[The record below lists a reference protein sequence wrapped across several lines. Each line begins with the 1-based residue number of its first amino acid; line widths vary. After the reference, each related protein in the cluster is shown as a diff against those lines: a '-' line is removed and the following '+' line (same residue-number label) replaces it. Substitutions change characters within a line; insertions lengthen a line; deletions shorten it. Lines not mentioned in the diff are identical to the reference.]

1 MAYKIST
8 PLFIIFFF
16 ILTLLFCCVQSKPI
30 SFEGSKAIYYIERQ
44 LEFGPRIPGS
54 ASSDAMRDFIK
65 KELELSGWIVEN
77 QNFIFDQENLTNVI
91 AKSSNSPP
99 KIIIGTHYD
108 TRALSD
114 NELSQSLKQTPVPGA
129 NDGASGTAVLL
140 ELGRTLSREE
150 LDIWFVFFDAEDQGN
165 IKNWEWSI
173 GAQYF
178 VNQLNFSPEYVIII
192 DMIGDANL
200 EIYKE
205 NNSTSSLVESVW
217 YEAEKLGYQ
226 SYFIQ
231 DYKYSIIDDHLPFI
245 NKGIPTCLII
255 DLDYPY
261 WHTTKD
267 KLDKVSGKSLEIIGD
282 VLVSWLSTHTKK

>member
-1 MAYKIST
+1 MAYKIFT

-16 ILTLLFCCVQSKPI
+16 FTTLLFGCVQSKPI
-30 SFEGSKAIYYIERQ
+30 SFDGNNAMYYIERQ
-44 LEFGPRIPGS
+44 IELGPRIPGS
-54 ASSDAMRDFIK
+54 ASSVAMRGFIK
-65 KELELSGWIVEN
+65 KEMELSGWIVEN
-77 QNFIFDQENLTNVI
+77 QNFTFDQENLTNVI

-99 KIIIGTHYD
+99 KIIFGTHYD
-108 TRALSD
+108 TRAFSD

-178 VNQLNFSPEYVIII
+178 VNQLNFPPEYVIII

-205 NNSTSSLVESVW
+205 INSTASLVESIW

-267 KLDKVSGKSLEIIGD
+267 KLDKVSGKSLKIIGD
-282 VLVSWLSTHTKK
+282 VLISWLSTHTKK

>member
-1 MAYKIST
+1 MPYKIST
-8 PLFIIFFF
+8 PFVIIFFF
-16 ILTLLFCCVQSKPI
+16 ISILLFGCVQSKPT
-30 SFEGSKAIYYIERQ
+30 SFDGSNAIYYIERQ
-44 LEFGPRIPGS
+44 IEFGPRIPGS

-65 KELELSGWIVEN
+65 KEMELSGWIVNN
-77 QNFIFDQENLTNVI
+77 QNFIFDQVNLTNVI

-140 ELGRTLSREE
+140 ELGRTLSIEE

-165 IKNWEWSI
+165 INNWEWSI

-178 VNQLNFSPEYVIII
+178 VNQLNFPPEYVIII

-205 NNSTSSLVESVW
+205 NNSTASLVESIW

-245 NKGIPTCLII
+245 NRGIPTCLII

-282 VLVSWLSTHTKK
+282 VLTSWLSTHTKK

>member
-1 MAYKIST
+1 MPYKIST
-8 PLFIIFFF
+8 PFVIIFFF
-16 ILTLLFCCVQSKPI
+16 ISILLFGCVQSKPT
-30 SFEGSKAIYYIERQ
+30 SFNGSNAIYYIERQ

-65 KELELSGWIVEN
+65 KEMELSGWIVNN
-77 QNFIFDQENLTNVI
+77 QNFIFDQVNLTNVI

-165 IKNWEWSI
+165 INNWEWSI

-178 VNQLNFSPEYVIII
+178 VNQLNFPPEYAIII

-205 NNSTSSLVESVW
+205 NNSTASLVESIW

-231 DYKYSIIDDHLPFI
+231 DHKYSIIDDHLPFI
-245 NKGIPTCLII
+245 NRGIPTCLII

-282 VLVSWLSTHTKK
+282 VLTSWLSTHTKK

>member
-1 MAYKIST
+1 MAYKIFT

-16 ILTLLFCCVQSKPI
+16 FTTLLFGCVQSKPI
-30 SFEGSKAIYYIERQ
+30 SFDGNNAMYYIERQ
-44 LEFGPRIPGS
+44 IEFGPRIPGS
-54 ASSDAMRDFIK
+54 TSSDAMRGFIK
-65 KELELSGWIVEN
+65 KEMELSGWIVEN
-77 QNFIFDQENLTNVI
+77 QNFTFDQENLTNVI

-99 KIIIGTHYD
+99 KIIFGTHYD
-108 TRALSD
+108 TRAFSD

-178 VNQLNFSPEYVIII
+178 VNQLNFPPEYVIII

-205 NNSTSSLVESVW
+205 INSTASLVESIW

-267 KLDKVSGKSLEIIGD
+267 KLDKVSGKSLKIIGD
-282 VLVSWLSTHTKK
+282 VLISWLSTHTKK

>member
-1 MAYKIST
+1 MPYKIST
-8 PLFIIFFF
+8 PFVIIFFF
-16 ILTLLFCCVQSKPI
+16 ISILLFGCVQSKPT
-30 SFEGSKAIYYIERQ
+30 SFDGSNAIYYIERQ
-44 LEFGPRIPGS
+44 IEFGPRIPGS

-65 KELELSGWIVEN
+65 KEMELSGWIVNN
-77 QNFIFDQENLTNVI
+77 QNFIFDQVNLTNVI

-165 IKNWEWSI
+165 INNWEWSI

-178 VNQLNFSPEYVIII
+178 VNQLNFPPEYVIII

-205 NNSTSSLVESVW
+205 NNSTASLVESIW

-226 SYFIQ
+226 SSFIQ

-245 NKGIPTCLII
+245 NRGIPTCLII

-267 KLDKVSGKSLEIIGD
+267 NLGKVSGKSLEIIGD
-282 VLVSWLSTHTKK
+282 VLISWLSTHTKK

>member
-165 IKNWEWSI
+165 IK
-173 GAQYF
+173 
-178 VNQLNFSPEYVIII
+178 
-192 DMIGDANL
+192 
-200 EIYKE
+200 
-205 NNSTSSLVESVW
+205 
-217 YEAEKLGYQ
+217 KLGMEHRRPIFCE
-226 SYFIQ
+226 S
-231 DYKYSIIDDHLPFI
+231 
-245 NKGIPTCLII
+245 
-255 DLDYPY
+255 
-261 WHTTKD
+261 TKF
-267 KLDKVSGKSLEIIGD
+267 LA
-282 VLVSWLSTHTKK
+282 

>member
-1 MAYKIST
+1 MGYKISS
-8 PLFIIFFF
+8 PFYIIILFSI
-16 ILTLLFCCVQSKPI
+16 LLFGCVQSKPI
-30 SFEGSKAIYYIERQ
+30 SFDGSNAINYIEKQ
-44 LEFGPRIPGS
+44 IEFGPRIPGS
-54 ASSDAMRDFIK
+54 DSSNAV
-65 KELELSGWIVEN
+65 KELIKSELESTGWLVEN
-77 QNFIFDQENLTNVI
+77 QNFIFDHVNLTNII

-99 KIIIGTHYD
+99 KIIIGSHYD
-108 TRALSD
+108 TRVFSD
-114 NELSQSLKQTPVPGA
+114 NETSLSQKKIPVPGA

-140 ELGRTLSREE
+140 ELGKILTKED

-165 IKNWEWSI
+165 LENWEWSI

-178 VNQLNFSPEYVIII
+178 VNQLDSVPEYVIII

-205 NNSTSSLVESVW
+205 KNSTTSLVESIW
-217 YEAEKLGYQ
+217 YEAEKLGYK
-226 SYFIQ
+226 SFFIQ

-267 KLDKVSGKSLEIIGD
+267 KLDKVSANSLEIIGD
-282 VLVSWLSTHTKK
+282 VLISWLSTHTKN

>member
-1 MAYKIST
+1 VAYKITT
-8 PLFIIFFF
+8 PLFIIIF
-16 ILTLLFCCVQSKPI
+16 LLSPLLFGCVQSNPI
-30 SFEGSKAIYYIERQ
+30 SFDGSKALYYIERQ

-54 ASSDAMRDFIK
+54 ANSDAMRDFIK
-65 KELELSGWIVEN
+65 NELEISGWIVEN

-165 IKNWEWSI
+165 INNWEWSI

-178 VNQLNFSPEYVIII
+178 VNQLNLSPEYVIII

-205 NNSTSSLVESVW
+205 NNSTSSLVESIW
-217 YEAEKLGYQ
+217 CEAEKLGYQ

-261 WHTTKD
+261 WHTTED
-267 KLDKVSGKSLEIIGD
+267 SLDKVSGKSLEIIGD

>member
-1 MAYKIST
+1 MPYKIST
-8 PLFIIFFF
+8 PFFIIFFF
-16 ILTLLFCCVQSKPI
+16 FSILLFGCVQSKPI
-30 SFEGSKAIYYIERQ
+30 SFDGSNAIYYIERQ
-44 LEFGPRIPGS
+44 IEFGPRIPGS

-65 KELELSGWIVEN
+65 REMELSGWIVKN
-77 QNFIFDQENLTNVI
+77 QNFIFDQVNLTNVI

-165 IKNWEWSI
+165 INNWEWSI

-178 VNQLNFSPEYVIII
+178 VNQLNFPPEYVIII

-205 NNSTSSLVESVW
+205 NNSTASLVESIW

-245 NKGIPTCLII
+245 NRGIPTCLII

-267 KLDKVSGKSLEIIGD
+267 KLDKVSGKSLEIIGN
-282 VLVSWLSTHTKK
+282 VLSSWLSTHTKK

>member
-1 MAYKIST
+1 MTYKIST
-8 PLFIIFFF
+8 PLFIVFFF
-16 ILTLLFCCVQSKPI
+16 IPTLLFGCVPSNPI
-30 SFEGSKAIYYIERQ
+30 TFDGSIAMKYIERQ
-44 LEFGPRIPGS
+44 IEFGPRIPGS
-54 ASSDAMRDFIK
+54 ASSASMIDFVK
-65 KELELSGWIVEN
+65 KEMEFSGWIVEN

-91 AKSSNSPP
+91 AKSSNNPP

-114 NELSQSLKQTPVPGA
+114 NELSQSLKQTPVAGA

-150 LDIWFVFFDAEDQGN
+150 LDIWLVFFDAEDQGN
-165 IKNWEWSI
+165 LGNWEWSI

-178 VNQLNFSPEYVIII
+178 VDQLNFQPEYVIII
-192 DMIGDANL
+192 DMIGDTNL

-205 NNSTSSLVESVW
+205 NNSTASLVDTIW
-217 YEAEKLGYQ
+217 FEAEKLGYQ

-261 WHTTKD
+261 WHTTND
-267 KLDKVSGKSLEIIGD
+267 KLDKVSCQSLEIVGD
-282 VLVSWLSTHTKK
+282 VLTSWLSTHIKK

>member
-1 MAYKIST
+1 M
-8 PLFIIFFF
+8 IIVFLIP
-16 ILTLLFCCVQSKPI
+16 ILLSSCAQPKTNAFDGNNAVN
-30 SFEGSKAIYYIERQ
+30 YIERQ
-44 LEFGPRIPGS
+44 IEFGPRIPGS
-54 ASSDAMRDFIK
+54 ANSDAMKGFVRG
-65 KELELSGWIVEN
+65 EMGVAGWIVEN
-77 QNFIFDQENLTNVI
+77 QDFVFDQENLTNII
-91 AKSSNSPP
+91 AKSSINPP
-99 KIIIGTHYD
+99 KVIIGTHYD

-114 NELSQSLKQTPVPGA
+114 NEVSLSLQKTPVPGA

-140 ELGRTLSREE
+140 ELSKTIERDE
-150 LDIWFVFFDAEDQGN
+150 LDIWLVFFDAEDQGN
-165 IKNWEWSI
+165 LENWEWSI

-200 EIYKE
+200 GIYKE
-205 NNSTSSLVESVW
+205 KNSTVSLVESIW
-217 YEAEKLGYQ
+217 DEAKKLGYS
-226 SYFIQ
+226 SYFFQ

-267 KLDKVSGKSLEIIGD
+267 TLDKVSGESLKIIGD
-282 VLVSWLSTHTKK
+282 VLLSWLSTHVGN

>member
-1 MAYKIST
+1 MPYKIST
-8 PLFIIFFF
+8 PFVIIFFF
-16 ILTLLFCCVQSKPI
+16 ISILLFGCVQSKPT
-30 SFEGSKAIYYIERQ
+30 SFDGSNAIYYIERQ
-44 LEFGPRIPGS
+44 IEFGPRIPGS

-65 KELELSGWIVEN
+65 REMELSGWIVKN
-77 QNFIFDQENLTNVI
+77 QNFIFDQVNLTNVI

-165 IKNWEWSI
+165 INNWEWSI

-178 VNQLNFSPEYVIII
+178 VNQLNFPPEYAIII

-205 NNSTSSLVESVW
+205 NNSTASLVESIW

-231 DYKYSIIDDHLPFI
+231 DHKYSIIDDHLPFI
-245 NKGIPTCLII
+245 NRGIPTCLII

-282 VLVSWLSTHTKK
+282 VLTSWLSTHTKK